1 MSASNAAM
9 GLRERKKLS
18 TRQAISNTATRLFI
32 ERGFESVTIAEIA
45 AAANV
50 SKMTVSN
57 YFPRKEDLFFDRE
70 EEGQALMRE
79 ALTRRAAGQS
89 PLDALHAL
97 GRTLLEQQH
106 PFAKISAGTAQ
117 FWRTVADS
125 PALSGRAREMRDV
138 YMTELT
144 SLLAQAVGKAQSD
157 PHAQLAAALL
167 VATWTTAYA
176 ASLRQHHANAT
187 DKSIRRTFNALIE
200 SGFKGVAAAMAGT
213 PYA

>member
-1 MSASNAAM
+1 MSASNAAL

-18 TRQAISNTATRLFI
+18 TRQAISNTATQLFI
-32 ERGFESVTIAEIA
+32 ERGFENVTIAEIA

-79 ALTRRAAGQS
+79 TLSKRAPGQS
-89 PLDALHAL
+89 PLDALLALAHAL
-97 GRTLLEQQH
+97 IEQQH

-117 FWRTVADS
+117 FWKTVADS
-125 PALSGRAREMRDV
+125 PALSARAREMRDV

-157 PHAQLAAALL
+157 PYAHLAAALL
-167 VATWTTAYA
+167 VSTWTTAYA
-176 ASLRQHHANAT
+176 ASLRQHRAKGT
-187 DKSIRRTFNALIE
+187 DKAIRRTFSGLIE
-200 SGFKGVAAAMAGT
+200 SGFKGVAAAMADT
-213 PYA
+213 PYV